1 MTGALP
7 LSFEMRGNVSGGA
20 FLGDFMVYQDRF
32 EKKLLQLFALQ
43 DNSEWFSI
51 ISAIIFNIAA
61 EQKKTLVTICSF
73 FYKFPLLSPFYC
85 PPCPIVVPTS
95 LVDSSR

>member
-1 MTGALP
+1 
-7 LSFEMRGNVSGGA
+7 MRGNVSGGA
-20 FLGDFMVYQDRF
+20 FLGNFMVYQDRF

-51 ISAIIFNIAA
+51 ISAIIVNIVA

-73 FYKFPLLSPFYC
+73 FFISFHCSHLFTAPPALLLSRRLWL
-85 PPCPIVVPTS
+85 TH
-95 LVDSSR
+95 LGDG